1 MHNSTRSTTVEYKD
15 FSGVSKHCNRKPPP
29 STEELSH
36 HSGNAFAPVQQVA
49 LRCCAGTIPGGVQ
62 NLTGQRPEQPALVS
76 ELALPEQEV
85 ELSMLRSL
93 AA

>member
-1 MHNSTRSTTVEYKD
+1 MDYKD
-15 FSGVSKHCNRKPPP
+15 FSGVSKHCSQPSSA

-36 HSGNAFAPVQQVA
+36 QSGNAFAPVQQIA

-76 ELALPEQEV
+76 QLALPEPEV
-85 ELSMLRSL
+85 EILC
-93 AA
+93 